1 MTYIEEYYNKI
12 MSGEI
17 VACKRIKQ
25 VYSMLVDKL
34 HHPEKYEP
42 WVFDEEC
49 ANDSI
54 EFIETFCKQAQGDLG
69 APLEL
74 MLFQKAKHQA
84 VFGFVHR
91 DTLMRQYR
99 EVLDIRGR
107 KNGKTTELACDEL
120 YMLVGDGEGSPEVY
134 NIATKLE
141 QAKKGFNECCKMIQ
155 QSPSLSK
162 HLKKRKSDIY
172 FPLNYGS
179 LQALASNSNGL
190 DGLNSH
196 MVTIDELAAIKNR
209 DIYDLMKQSMS
220 SRRQPLLNCI
230 TTNGFVRNGIFDS
243 QYEYACKVLD
253 GKVKDDRFLA
263 FIYELDDRDE
273 WDKEECWIKANPG
286 LGVIKGFDYLRDFVN
301 KAKAD
306 PAFKPTVMVKDFNMK
321 ENSATTW
328 LRWHELNN
336 EETFDIKSMGFRYGI
351 GAFDLAETT
360 DLSAAKLFCMKP
372 NDENIYVI
380 SMYFIPEEKLNKE
393 EDNKDGDSVPY
404 RLWEKQ
410 GLLRICPGNKV
421 NKYHMLEWFKEM
433 RDEFDIYIPWIG
445 YDPWHVDDSL
455 EEAYKNEFGRDSMIV
470 VRQGKLTL
478 SSPMKELKADLEANR
493 VIYNNNPID
502 KWCLSNMEVQSDI
515 NGNIQPIKGMDSR
528 KRIDGGVALIIG
540 YVVLKDKMS
549 EYENM
554 I

>member
-42 WVFDEEC
+42 WVFDLEC

-230 TTNGFVRNGIFDS
+230 TTNGFVRNGIFDA

-393 EDNKDGDSVPY
+393 EDNKDADSVPY

-455 EEAYKNEFGRDSMIV
+455 EEAYRNEFGRYSMIV

-493 VIYNNNPID
+493 VVYNNNPID

-549 EYENM
+549 EYKNM

>member
-1 MTYIEEYYNKI
+1 
-12 MSGEI
+12 
-17 VACKRIKQ
+17 
-25 VYSMLVDKL
+25 
-34 HHPEKYEP
+34 
-42 WVFDEEC
+42 
-49 ANDSI
+49 
-54 EFIETFCKQAQGDLG
+54 
-69 APLEL
+69 
-74 MLFQKAKHQA
+74 
-84 VFGFVHR
+84 
-91 DTLMRQYR
+91 
-99 EVLDIRGR
+99 
-107 KNGKTTELACDEL
+107 
-120 YMLVGDGEGSPEVY
+120 
-134 NIATKLE
+134 
-141 QAKKGFNECCKMIQ
+141 
-155 QSPSLSK
+155 
-162 HLKKRKSDIY
+162 
-172 FPLNYGS
+172 
-179 LQALASNSNGL
+179 
-190 DGLNSH
+190 
-196 MVTIDELAAIKNR
+196 
-209 DIYDLMKQSMS
+209 
-220 SRRQPLLNCI
+220 
-230 TTNGFVRNGIFDS
+230 
-243 QYEYACKVLD
+243 
-253 GKVKDDRFLA
+253 
-263 FIYELDDRDE
+263 
-273 WDKEECWIKANPG
+273 
-286 LGVIKGFDYLRDFVN
+286 
-301 KAKAD
+301 
-306 PAFKPTVMVKDFNMK
+306 MVKDFNMK

-360 DLSAAKLFCMKP
+360 DLAAAKVLCMRP

-502 KWCLSNMEVQSDI
+502 KWCLTNMEVQSDI